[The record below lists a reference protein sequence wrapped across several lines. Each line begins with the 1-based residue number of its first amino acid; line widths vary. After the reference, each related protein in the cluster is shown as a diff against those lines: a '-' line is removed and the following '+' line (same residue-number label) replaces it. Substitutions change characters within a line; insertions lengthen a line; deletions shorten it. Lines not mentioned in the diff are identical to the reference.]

1 VVPTRLWL
9 RSDPQML
16 RRILQN
22 FLANAVRYTERGR
35 ILFGCRRRDGHVDI
49 EVWDTGP
56 GIASDDQPLV
66 FEEFRRLQSQG
77 QGLGLGLSIA
87 ERTARLLGHPLSL
100 RSWPGRGTVFTLRVP
115 RAQAQVVETVA
126 AEPEPLQRDGGC
138 VLVVDNDASVLR
150 AMQSL
155 LSGWNCRVLL
165 AGSRDEALM
174 AVRGQRPD
182 VLVLDYHLDAGDT
195 GLDVLAALRG
205 VLGDVPAVVITADHS
220 EAVRAAVHAADC
232 HLLQKPLKPLALR
245 ALMARLLPRP

>member
-1 VVPTRLWL
+1 ADLMAGLGSEFGVLAAQRGLRLDVVPTRLWL

-35 ILFGCRRRDGHVDI
+35 ILFGCRRRGGHVDI

-56 GIASDDQPLV
+56 GIAIDDQPLV

-100 RSWPGRGTVFTLRVP
+100 QSWPGRGTVFSLRVP
-115 RAQAQVVETVA
+115 RAEPA
-126 AEPEPLQRDGGC
+126 ARPATAAPPEPLQRDGGC

-150 AMQSL
+150 AMESL
-155 LSGWNCRVLL
+155 LTGWNCRVLL
-165 AGSRDEALM
+165 AGTLAEALAAL
-174 AVRGQRPD
+174 AVQRPD
-182 VLVLDYHLDAGDT
+182 VVLLDY
-195 GLDVLAALRG
+195 
-205 VLGDVPAVVITADHS
+205 
-220 EAVRAAVHAADC
+220 
-232 HLLQKPLKPLALR
+232 
-245 ALMARLLPRP
+245 